1 MSKQYDLAII
11 GGGAAG
17 FFAACQLLEKN
28 PKARIVILERG
39 KDVLQKVKISG
50 GGRCNVTHAF
60 GEPKELAKNY
70 PRGQKELLGPFHKFC
85 SGDMAYWLEQK
96 GVETK
101 IEDDGRMFP
110 ITDSSQTIVDVLYK
124 NSMTKGVEL
133 ITSCNITDLKLKK
146 DF

>member
-28 PKARIVILERG
+28 PKARIVIRERG
-39 KDVLQKVKISG
+39 KDVLQKGKISG

-60 GEPKELAKNY
+60 GEPKEHPKNY
-70 PRGQKELLGPFHKFC
+70 PRGQKELLGTFQKFC
-85 SGDMAYWLEQK
+85 SGDMAYWLEKK
-96 GVETK
+96 GVQTK
-101 IEDDGRMFP
+101 IEEDGRMFP
-110 ITDSSQTIVDVLYK
+110 MTDSSQTIVDVLYK